1 MISVAALTEFMA
13 DWIQV
18 EVVAG
23 HAERQVLVALTLPAT
38 ASVADAVA
46 AANLPE
52 RLPELEFEADA
63 VGIFGKR
70 CRPDRILADGDRV
83 EVYQPL
89 KADPKVVRR
98 ELAEIEREQ
107 KKSSGREPS

>member
-1 MISVAALTEFMA
+1 MA

-23 HAERQVLVALTLPAT
+23 NAQAQVLVPLSLLAGAT
-38 ASVADAVA
+38 AADAVRA
-46 AANLPE
+46 ADLGE
-52 RLPELEFEADA
+52 RLPGLDFDEEA

-70 CRPDRILADGDRV
+70 CRPDRLLSDGDRV

-98 ELAEIEREQ
+98 EMAEIERR
-107 KKSSGREPS
+107 KKSR